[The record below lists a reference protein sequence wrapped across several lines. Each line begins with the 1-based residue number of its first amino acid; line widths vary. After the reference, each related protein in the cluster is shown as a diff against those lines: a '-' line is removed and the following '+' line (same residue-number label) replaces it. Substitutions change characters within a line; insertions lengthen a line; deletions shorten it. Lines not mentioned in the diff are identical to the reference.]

1 MSLTLL
7 IDGDQILYQCC
18 AAVEHEVRWDD
29 CNHVL
34 YSNADEADTLV
45 QHKIKEIIRETGA
58 TKYYL
63 CFSGPN
69 NFRKQLYPDYKKGR
83 TRKPLCYGYL
93 KDKLFVTDPCLQ
105 FDQLE
110 ADDVM
115 GIWQTKK
122 RVQHNDYTKCM
133 IVSDDKDMLTVPG
146 WHYRSKNVLFV
157 SPDTAYRNFMTQV
170 LTGDTADGY
179 PGCRGIGK
187 VKAQR
192 ILDNCG
198 DRQSMWVSVVM
209 AYEDSGLTEDDALV
223 QARLAR
229 ILQYG
234 DWDEERQEVKLWKP

>member
-115 GIWQTKK
+115 GIWQTKGFAISPYE
-122 RVQHNDYTKCM
+122 DTM

-146 WHYRSKNVLFV
+146 LHYRSKNVLFV

-209 AYEDSGLTEDDALV
+209 AYEDSDLTEDDALV